1 MKPWNFAGIALC
13 CCLILPGC
21 DDSASDAATA
31 ALEGTPWKLA
41 AWSVSSLDPAGFE
54 ITADFADGRIG
65 GRSAVN
71 SYGGDCSASTD
82 GSFSVGPVAMTEM
95 AGEPD
100 AMRAEMSASR
110 TKLPLF
116 DYGPGIEALRANCE
130 AETGLPAP
138 VQPVWAAMREAAE

>member
-13 CCLILPGC
+13 CCLVLPGC

-54 ITADFADGRIG
+54 ITADFADGRIS

-71 SYGGDCSASTD
+71 SYGGDCSASAD

-95 AGEPD
+95 AGEP
-100 AMRAEMSASR
+100 
-110 TKLPLF
+110 
-116 DYGPGIEALRANCE
+116 
-130 AETGLPAP
+130 
-138 VQPVWAAMREAAE
+138 AAMQAESLYHALLAQSRHWRIAGSQLVLSADSQDLLVFQPR

>member
-54 ITADFADGRIG
+54 ITADFADGRIS

-71 SYGGDCSASTD
+71 SYGGDCSASAD
-82 GSFSVGPVAMTEM
+82 GSFSVGPVAVTEM
-95 AGEPD
+95 AGEPN
-100 AMRAEMSASR
+100 AMRAESLYLGLLAQARRWRIESSR
-110 TKLPLF
+110 LLLSDGNQDLLIFRP
-116 DYGPGIEALRANCE
+116 R
-130 AETGLPAP
+130 
-138 VQPVWAAMREAAE
+138 